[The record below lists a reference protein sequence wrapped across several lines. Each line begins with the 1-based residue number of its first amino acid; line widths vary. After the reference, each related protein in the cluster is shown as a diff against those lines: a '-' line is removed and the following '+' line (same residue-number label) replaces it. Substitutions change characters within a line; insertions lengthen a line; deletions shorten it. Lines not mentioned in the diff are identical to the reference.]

1 MGRCEV
7 DHKSR
12 ASLSISSAAAE
23 KMAPPQLPMASPTT
37 AIKIDDPL
45 DWEAFKQR
53 VRRGIDRCMSRSGE
67 HLKDEVGFI
76 LPLSSKGTA
85 SDRNPGFQNPSCYC
99 WGYSWVDS

>member
-67 HLKDEVGFI
+67 HLKDEVH
-76 LPLSSKGTA
+76 LRLYQENKQPLAYKNSRVPRPKLLLQELQLG
-85 SDRNPGFQNPSCYC
+85 
-99 WGYSWVDS
+99 